1 MAQITK
7 QQFEGQ
13 LQHIFRQLLDGKTD
27 EQIAKDLNIS
37 IRSVQR
43 YKRRLESRY
52 GAFQAAK
59 TDSTLFLEC
68 NLFKNRLLKM
78 YRILEQKALDPKT
91 SGTETAKCCEV
102 AASIAYDIL
111 RIEAEGIKAVKN
123 GLVSIATAAAAT
135 TANKNANLNNNN
147 NLRKYDYENNDNGL
161 DNNNNNT
168 SHEHQLVEDDD
179 NRKF

>member
-7 QQFEGQ
+7 NQYESQ
-13 LQHIFRQLLDGKTD
+13 LQHIFRLLLDGKTD

-68 NLFKNRLLKM
+68 SLFKSRMLKL
-78 YRILEQKALDPKT
+78 YKGLEDVVT
-91 SGTETAKCCEV
+91 STDKNITGAEKAKCAEV
-102 AASIAYDIL
+102 AANIT
-111 RIEAEGIKAVKN
+111 IEVLKMESEGIHMAKN
-123 GLVSIATAAAAT
+123 LINVEK
-135 TANKNANLNNNN
+135 KNTPLNN
-147 NLRKYDYENNDNGL
+147 NLRGIHFS
-161 DNNNNNT
+161 NNT
-168 SHEHQLVEDDD
+168 KENDGYGHTKEEYDS

>member
-7 QQFEGQ
+7 QQYEAQ
-13 LQHIFRQLLDGKTD
+13 LQHIFRLLLDGKTD
-27 EQIAKDLNIS
+27 EEIAKDLNIS
-37 IRSVQR
+37 VRSVQR
-43 YKRRLESRY
+43 YRRRLERRY

-68 NLFKNRLLKM
+68 SLFKNRLLKM

-102 AASIAYDIL
+102 AASLAIDVL
-111 RIEAEGIKAVKN
+111 QLEAEGIKAVKN
-123 GLVSIATAAAAT
+123 GLVSIAAAT
-135 TANKNANLNNNN
+135 AHKNALN
-147 NLRKYDYENNDNGL
+147 NLRNDN
-161 DNNNNNT
+161 DDDTINNNY
-168 SHEHQLVEDDD
+168 HQEQEEQEND

>member
-7 QQFEGQ
+7 QHYEAQ
-13 LQHIFRQLLDGKTD
+13 LQHIFRLLLDGKTD
-27 EQIAKDLNIS
+27 EEIAKDLNIS
-37 IRSVQR
+37 VRSVQR

-68 NLFKNRLLKM
+68 SLFKNRLLKM

-91 SGTETAKCCEV
+91 NGTETAKCCEV
-102 AASIAYDIL
+102 AASIAIDVL
-111 RIEAEGIKAVKN
+111 RLESEAMKAVKN
-123 GLVSIATAAAAT
+123 GLVSIASAT
-135 TANKNANLNNNN
+135 TAHKNALNN
-147 NLRKYDYENNDNGL
+147 NLRNSDDDEIDDNNDHGPDIN
-161 DNNNNNT
+161 
-168 SHEHQLVEDDD
+168 SHNQQQHREQEEDDN

>member
-7 QQFEGQ
+7 QQYEAQ
-13 LQHIFRQLLDGKTD
+13 LQQIFRLLLENKTQ
-27 EQIAKDLNIS
+27 EEIAHQLNIS
-37 IRSVQR
+37 VRSVQR

-68 NLFKNRLLKM
+68 SLFKNRLLKM

-91 SGTETAKCCEV
+91 SGSEAAKCCEV
-102 AASIAYDIL
+102 AFSIAIDVL
-111 RIEAEGIKAVKN
+111 RLEAEGIKAVKN
-123 GLVSIATAAAAT
+123 GLVSIASATAH
-135 TANKNANLNNNN
+135 KNALKNLSN
-147 NLRKYDYENNDNGL
+147 YDNDHGT
-161 DNNNNNT
+161 DNSR
-168 SHEHQLVEDDD
+168 SHHHNQQQHKEQEDN

>member
-1 MAQITK
+1 MAQITR
-7 QQFEGQ
+7 QQYEAQ

-37 IRSVQR
+37 ARSVQR
-43 YKRRLESRY
+43 YRRRLESRY

-91 SGTETAKCCEV
+91 SGSEVARCCEV
-102 AASIAYDIL
+102 AFSIAIDVL
-111 RIEAEGIKAVKN
+111 RLESEGIKAVKN
-123 GLVSIATAAAAT
+123 GLVSIASAKTAH
-135 TANKNANLNNNN
+135 KNALN
-147 NLRKYDYENNDNGL
+147 NLRNDDEF
-161 DNNNNNT
+161 DNIQEEYNP
-168 SHEHQLVEDDD
+168 

>member
-7 QQFEGQ
+7 QQYEAQ
-13 LQHIFRQLLDGKTD
+13 LQHIFRLLLDGRTD

-37 IRSVQR
+37 VRSVQR

-68 NLFKNRLLKM
+68 SLFKNRLLKM

-102 AASIAYDIL
+102 AANLAIDIL

-123 GLVSIATAAAAT
+123 DLVSIASATAH
-135 TANKNANLNNNN
+135 KNALK
-147 NLRKYDYENNDNGL
+147 NLRNPNNNDN
-161 DNNNNNT
+161 DSSDESYNK
-168 SHEHQLVEDDD
+168 ECDP

>member
-7 QQFEGQ
+7 SQYEAQ
-13 LQHIFRQLLDGKTD
+13 LQHIFRLLLDGKTD
-27 EQIAKDLNIS
+27 EEIAKVLNIS
-37 IRSVQR
+37 VRSVQR

-68 NLFKNRLLKM
+68 SLFKNRLLKM

-91 SGTETAKCCEV
+91 NGTETAKCCEV
-102 AASIAYDIL
+102 AANLAIDVL
-111 RIEAEGIKAVKN
+111 RLEAEGMKAVKN
-123 GLVSIATAAAAT
+123 GLVSIAAAT
-135 TANKNANLNNNN
+135 TTHKNVHLNNSRNADNDDIPNN
-147 NLRKYDYENNDNGL
+147 SLYQDQQDQEDN
-161 DNNNNNT
+161 
-168 SHEHQLVEDDD
+168 